1 MVLLLFCSFREVNG
15 LFAPQVHLELLY
27 YPFGK
32 QEGVSNPFASQIQ
45 LTSLEKVLKTESN
58 GFDVNQRKNVIMRG
72 VLSVTVISAEDI
84 PAMDV
89 MGKADPFVV
98 LYLKKGETKKKTR
111 VKCYSLSSS
120 IVLFITFSTC
130 DSIYLQVVTE
140 TLNPIWNQ
148 TFDFVV
154 EDALHDLLMVE
165 VWDHDTFGKVLHTL
179 FIPLDFLD
187 TVLVMFAFEIVL
199 LVLLR
204 SFGGQYYSRF
214 VCAILPPFQ

>member
-1 MVLLLFCSFREVNG
+1 MVLLQCCCYVFHREING

-32 QEGVSNPFASQIQ
+32 QEGGSNPFASQIQ

-72 VLSVTVISAEDI
+72 VLSVTVISAEDL

-111 VKCYSLSSS
+111 VKYLLSVFICSYIHYIFPTRDSL
-120 IVLFITFSTC
+120 
-130 DSIYLQVVTE
+130 YLQVVTE

-165 VWDHDTFGKVLHTL
+165 VWDHDTFGKVLHTISFFLISVFLGIASYVPNYKMFQL
-179 FIPLDFLD
+179 FLNRMHLD
-187 TVLVMFAFEIVL
+187 AF
-199 LVLLR
+199 
-204 SFGGQYYSRF
+204 
-214 VCAILPPFQ
+214 

>member
-1 MVLLLFCSFREVNG
+1 
-15 LFAPQVHLELLY
+15 LELLY

-111 VKCYSLSSS
+111 VKFYSLSSICS
-120 IVLFITFSTC
+120 HVHYIFPTY

-165 VWDHDTFGKVLHTL
+165 VWDHDTFGKVLHITSL
-179 FIPLDFLD
+179 FLILVFL
-187 TVLVMFAFEIVL
+187 
-199 LVLLR
+199 
-204 SFGGQYYSRF
+204 
-214 VCAILPPFQ
+214 